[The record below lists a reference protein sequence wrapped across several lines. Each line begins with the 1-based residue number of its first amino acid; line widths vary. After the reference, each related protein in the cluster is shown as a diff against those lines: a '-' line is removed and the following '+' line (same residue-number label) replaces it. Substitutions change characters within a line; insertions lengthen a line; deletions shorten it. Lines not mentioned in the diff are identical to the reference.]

1 MTPAARVRSVALMP
15 DLAAFGPA
23 LAVGLVLLVMLWF
36 TFGTQRN
43 VRLGNDYL
51 RWLQTGLPRLGR
63 RTTLRWLGSS
73 VVELSIQE
81 AADPFRAATVVVALE
96 PRDVGLLWAFARS
109 RGRRDFVI
117 VRADLRRPPR
127 FSAELA
133 DPAGWTGGEDG
144 GAMDGLRPVT
154 WAPEGVIA
162 NADAA
167 VDENLVRGTWER
179 LAAETGGVWRLR
191 IQPVVPHV
199 EVHFR
204 PPDIDA
210 VPAERPLTT
219 IHRLAIALEA
229 R

>member
-1 MTPAARVRSVALMP
+1 MP
-15 DLAAFGPA
+15 DLGAFGPA
-23 LAVGLVLLVMLWF
+23 LAIGLVLLVMLWF

-51 RWLQTGLPRLGR
+51 RWLQSGLPRIGR

-81 AADPFRAATVVVALE
+81 ATEPFRAATVLVALE

-127 FSAELA
+127 FSAELS
-133 DPAGWTGGEDG
+133 DPAGWTGGEGSDG
-144 GAMDGLRPVT
+144 MDGLERVG
-154 WAPEGVIA
+154 WAPEGVVA
-162 NADAA
+162 YADRAA
-167 VDENLVRGTWER
+167 DEDLVRGTWER
-179 LAAETGGVWRLR
+179 LGTETGGVWRLR

-210 VPAERPLTT
+210 VPADRPLTT
-219 IHRLAIALEA
+219 IRKLAVELES